1 MLRDFSESSRQKL
14 LGLVSEVENEKLCD
28 FTDWVGDRWLDFEQ
42 FIGQLNIKKYINNV
56 NDYHKKVI
64 DKNNATQ
71 SSINKIFNDVA
82 KVDNTYYNVFTNID
96 NLLKQWNKYIVE
108 LQSIVN
114 PSNGKFNAAYMGKN
128 LANIIKDIDKYNI
141 ECLRDQMVKDV
152 GGELIFNEELI
163 YEYVK

>member
-96 NLLKQWNKYIVE
+96 FLN
-108 LQSIVN
+108 
-114 PSNGKFNAAYMGKN
+114 
-128 LANIIKDIDKYNI
+128 
-141 ECLRDQMVKDV
+141 
-152 GGELIFNEELI
+152 
-163 YEYVK
+163 

>member
-1 MLRDFSESSRQKL
+1 M
-14 LGLVSEVENEKLCD
+14 ENEKLCD

-96 NLLKQWNKYIVE
+96 FLN
-108 LQSIVN
+108 
-114 PSNGKFNAAYMGKN
+114 
-128 LANIIKDIDKYNI
+128 
-141 ECLRDQMVKDV
+141 
-152 GGELIFNEELI
+152 
-163 YEYVK
+163 